1 MTNWLAIGVVVVG
14 TLALAGPVFAEQ
26 DARAENRS
34 GVLVKVGLD
43 TPGTHDVEGGGLSG
57 DTDVEGGGFIA
68 GEIYATVHPR
78 VELGVGGE
86 VQFPRSQQDFTG
98 DFGFIPIYGVARL
111 FPVVGPV
118 SLYATGR
125 IGVNLFFG
133 DDDYKGS
140 GSLEGGGHLGAGAGL
155 LVHQRVQVEALY
167 SINTGVYE
175 IGGTS
180 FDITYSKVGISLGYL
195 F

>member
-1 MTNWLAIGVVVVG
+1 MTRRLSMVGLALGMLV
-14 TLALAGPVFAEQ
+14 LAGPVFAEQ
-26 DARAENRS
+26 DARAEHRS
-34 GVLVKVGLD
+34 GVLLKVGLD
-43 TPGTHDVEGGGLSG
+43 APGTHEIEGGGLSG
-57 DTDVEGGGFIA
+57 STDVEGGAFIA

-86 VQFPRSQQDFTG
+86 VQFPRSQQDFAG
-98 DFGFIPIYGVARL
+98 DFGFLPIYGVARL
-111 FPVVGPV
+111 FPVVGSV
-118 SLYATGR
+118 SLYVTGR
-125 IGVNLFFG
+125 LGFNLFFG

-155 LVHQRVQVEALY
+155 LIQERVQVEALY

-175 IGGTS
+175 VGGTS
-180 FDITYSKVGISLGYL
+180 FDITYSKLGISVGYL